1 MCSSVTRFEPYIF
14 LFPYSQRLTDKY
26 SPQIFLKQK
35 ATFNASY
42 FNETILPFMQER
54 GVPGLSVALT
64 YDDRLI
70 YTSSFGYADKDSNLL
85 VTPEDRFRLASV
97 SKAITSIAILYL
109 VEQGLLSLSSQ
120 VFGNDSILGY
130 TYGTKT
136 FSPYELQITVQHLL
150 EHTTGFVNDDM
161 CGEGCDP
168 TYLDKFLGLNQWDL
182 VGALL
187 DQYDPSHAPGTF
199 ASYSNFAFFIAGR
212 VVEAVAGVK
221 KYEDFIQNSILSKL
235 GIDDMQIATDERAEN
250 EVVYYN
256 DPDPKKPYSFHV
268 HRRDSVGAWI
278 ATPRSLVKLLT
289 AIDGLTH
296 RPNLLNWTTLASL
309 YEKSPVNGSDYAKG
323 FTVGYVDGELE
334 QAFKDGGYWGT
345 NAYVNIN
352 FANKTSYA
360 IVVNQEV
367 PNNGSFLGGHDLK
380 ILMDNLTFGIEEWP
394 KWDLF

>member
-1 MCSSVTRFEPYIF
+1 MR
-14 LFPYSQRLTDKY
+14 
-26 SPQIFLKQK
+26 
-35 ATFNASY
+35 
-42 FNETILPFMQER
+42 ER

-70 YTSSFGYADKDSNLL
+70 YSSAFGYADRDSDLL
-85 VTPEDRFRLASV
+85 VTTEDRFRLASV

-109 VEQGLLSLSSQ
+109 VEQGRLSLSSR
-120 VFGNDSILGY
+120 VFGNNSILGH

-136 FSPYELQITVQHLL
+136 FSPYELLITVQHLL

-187 DQYDPSHAPGTF
+187 DQYNPSHEPGTF
-199 ASYSNFAFFIAGR
+199 ASYSNFGFFIAGR
-212 VVEAVAGVK
+212 VVETVAGVK
-221 KYEDFIQNSILSKL
+221 MYEDFIQKSMLSTL
-235 GIDDMQIATDERAEN
+235 DIEDMQIATDERADK

-256 DPDPKKPYSFHV
+256 EPDPKKPYSFHV

-278 ATPRSLVKLLT
+278 ATPTSLVKIMT
-289 AIDGLTH
+289 AIDSLSR
-296 RPNLLNWTTLASL
+296 RPNFLNMTTLASL
-309 YEKSPVNGSDYAKG
+309 FEKSPVNGSDYAKG
-323 FTVGYVDGELE
+323 FTVIYREGELV

-345 NAYVNIN
+345 NSYVNTN
-352 FANKTSYA
+352 FENKTSYA
-360 IVVNQEV
+360 IIVNQEI
-367 PNNGSFLGGHDLK
+367 PYNGSFLGGHDLK
-380 ILMDNLTFGIEEWP
+380 TLMDNLTFGIEEWP